1 MNPRSLTIRL
11 GRRKKAITVDRI
23 VGQPLVVSCGLGTDS
38 IAMLV
43 WLYRNN
49 IRPDLIQFA
58 DTGGEKPETYAYIA
72 VLNAWLASIGFPL
85 LTVVKLHSKHASL
98 EDNCLNNR
106 TLPSLAF
113 GGKGCSLKWKVAPM
127 DRELNSWEP
136 AAIAWASGQKVLKLI
151 GYDASPADCRRSK
164 IREDEKYVYAY
175 PLRDAGIRRD
185 ECMRMIASV
194 GLPQPGKSAC
204 FFCPASKKA
213 ELPVLGE
220 KHPEL
225 LARALRLEAIA
236 GLRDGYFGS
245 TKGLG
250 RQWNWRAF
258 LRAEHPA
265 LFADLSATYDL
276 GPSDE
281 AISAVAEE
289 RRAAAVAA
297 EAAMVT
303 DREEAAAA
311 VAALDE
317 ALHRADAVIIPVT
330 DEYTVVIT
338 RRDQGPEADRIQE
351 RLVPV
356 DDGQSA
362 A

>member
-72 VLNAWLASIGFPL
+72 VLNVWLASIGFPL

-127 DRELNSWEP
+127 DRELNGWEP

-220 KHPEL
+220 RHPEL

-265 LFADLSATYDL
+265 LYASLAADFDL

-289 RRAAAVAA
+289 RRTAAAQAPDAASVFAA
-297 EAAMVT
+297 EVT
-303 DREEAAAA
+303 VAIAA
-311 VAALDE
+311 VVQE
-317 ALHRADAVIIPVT
+317 RPTADVIVIPVT
-330 DEYTVVIT
+330 DQHTVVVT
-338 RRDQGPEADRIQE
+338 RANQDPEA
-351 RLVPV
+351 
-356 DDGQSA
+356 A
-362 A
+362 